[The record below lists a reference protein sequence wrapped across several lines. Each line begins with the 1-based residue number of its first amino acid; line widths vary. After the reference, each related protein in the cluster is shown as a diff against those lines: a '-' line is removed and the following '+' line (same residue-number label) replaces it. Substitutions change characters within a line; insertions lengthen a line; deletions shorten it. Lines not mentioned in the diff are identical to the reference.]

1 MKVTEAQFQHQVTQ
15 LAKMLGYRVYHTH
28 DSRRSAAG
36 FPDLVIAKPGRRA
49 IFAELKS
56 ATGKTSPEQDEWLE
70 VLRQAGER
78 VYLWR
83 PGDLQEIARILGEK
97 Q

>member
-1 MKVTEAQFQHQVTQ
+1 MKQVSEAEFQRQVTQ
-15 LAKMLGYRVYHTH
+15 LAKMLGHLVYHTH
-28 DSRRSAAG
+28 DSRKSAAG
-36 FPDLVIAKPGRRA
+36 FPDMVIVKPGRRV

-70 VLRQAGER
+70 ALKASGER

-83 PGDLQEIARILGEK
+83 PEDLQEIGRILGE
-97 Q
+97 